1 MNSFKK
7 YIPVFVSLLCV
18 LHSNPAFSQSPIDF
32 CEEQVPANWKTNN
45 GRLSLSNNHSKLGT
59 QSIQWNWNKKSSSLT
74 ITDAAFDKTINNTR
88 SGFAIWIYNDVPVK
102 DSLVFQFGNEMKTNC
117 SFSFQLNYK
126 GWRTAWV
133 MYHRDMKGKPVAGM
147 NMLRISAP
155 KSLNNGTLF
164 FDHVVYNTNI
174 DPRGPMR
181 DVQAPFININ
191 GDKAAN
197 AHWTSLLTFSQF
209 KHYLPKPAGVTS
221 IQQSDI
227 QTIHN
232 RYEEIILKET
242 PAGKK
247 QLLFIDSAF
256 NSYQIKRDGNNISG
270 KPVSSINAYEI
281 ADELSLADAKKWAR
295 QYGVQDASEL
305 LLKIAVAWRS
315 NDVSVDDKNGL
326 SVMFI
331 SLLDHLHDQGWAYG
345 SGMGSL
351 HHLGYYFQD
360 YFPACLLMKQV
371 LKENNRLLQTQKDM
385 EWFSGLGRTRQQPE
399 LLPLANIDVFNTLLG
414 GMLASIL
421 VMDNSPEKLI
431 QLNEYSAWL
440 SKNIGPE
447 YSIDGT
453 FKPGGSVTHHGT
465 LYPAYAIGGLNGLT
479 PIIYTL
485 SNTSFAVT
493 PKAYNVVKE
502 SLLKMH
508 YYTNPLY
515 WPISAAGRHPT
526 GNWKIAD
533 QAYAY
538 MALAGGSQKFDSA
551 MASIY
556 LHIVSNNKKT
566 AWANDFLNK
575 GIKPANFPNGH
586 WDMNYGLLSIHRR
599 SNWLLTVRGHNRYFV
614 SHESY
619 PGANV
624 YGRYLTYGNLE
635 LMYPNNTANN
645 GSYFK
650 DEGWDWNNI
659 PGTTTLHLPLE
670 KLKANIVNADDFSG
684 VEEMLLTDEIFCGGS
699 SFKNQGMYAMK
710 LHGHDKY
717 DMGSFRAIKSWFMFD
732 SLVICLGSN
741 ITNNIKEYETHTTL
755 FQNFLSDTASS
766 LFINGE
772 SRTVFPYQQKS
783 NENKPFSI
791 IDNRRTAYY
800 LPKGGNIEV
809 CKTRQQSRNQQDT
822 KNTSGNFTKA
832 ILNHGTAPEAGSYEY
847 AMIVNSDSASLQQFD
862 AAMNFS
868 LSVYKVLQ
876 QDSIAHILYYSP
888 QQITA
893 LALFKENASCNDS
906 LIISA
911 SRPALLMYQNKLNE
925 ISLSVTNPDLGF
937 YKGAD
942 DTPLLPD
949 GKRKEVSIYSKKWY
963 GTAAKSSVV
972 KLTIKGKWKLI
983 GENKSQ
989 AIKLDTK
996 GNSILSVTCSYG
1008 EPLTIA
1014 LKK

>member
-7 YIPVFVSLLCV
+7 YIPLFISLLCAW
-18 LHSNPAFSQSPIDF
+18 HINPVFSQSPVDV
-32 CEEQVPANWKTNN
+32 CEGQVPVNWQTNN
-45 GRLSLSNNHSKLGT
+45 GTLSLSTNHYKLGT
-59 QSIQWNWNKKSSSLT
+59 QSVLWNWNNKSAVLS
-74 ITDAAFDKTINNTR
+74 ITDTSFKNAINNIR
-88 SGFAIWIYNDVPVK
+88 SGFAIWIYNDTPVK
-102 DSLVFQFGNEMKTNC
+102 DSLIFQFVNGVKTNC

-133 MYHRDMKGKPVAGM
+133 MYHRDMKGKPATGM
-147 NMLRISAP
+147 NTLLVNAP
-155 KSLNNGTLF
+155 KAINNGTLF
-164 FDHVVYNTNI
+164 FDHVVYNTGI

-181 DVQAPFININ
+181 DVQVPFVNVN

-197 AHWTSLLTFSQF
+197 AHWTSLLSFNQH
-209 KHYLPKPAGVTS
+209 KHYLAKPVAVTS

-232 RYEEIILKET
+232 RYEEIILKES
-242 PAGKK
+242 PVGKK

-256 NSYQIKRDGNNISG
+256 QSYQIKRDGNNISG

-281 ADELSLADAKKWAR
+281 ADELPLADARKWAR
-295 QYGVQDASEL
+295 LYGIQDASEL
-305 LLKIAVAWRS
+305 LLKIAMAWHS
-315 NDVSVDDKNGL
+315 NDVIAADKNRL
-326 SVMFI
+326 VEMFI
-331 SLLDHLHDQGWAYG
+331 ALLDHLHNQGWAYG

-351 HHLGYYFQD
+351 HHIGYFFQD

-371 LKENNRLLQTQKDM
+371 LKENNLLQRTQKDM
-385 EWFSGLGRTRQQPE
+385 EWFSGLGRTRQRPD

-414 GMLASIL
+414 GMLASVLI
-421 VMDNSPEKLI
+421 MDNSTEKLL
-431 QLNEYSAWL
+431 QLTEYSNWL

-453 FKPGGSVTHHGT
+453 FKPGGSITHHGT

-485 SNTSFAVT
+485 SNTSFEVT

-515 WPISAAGRHPT
+515 WPISVAGRHPT

-538 MALAGGSQKFDSA
+538 MALAGGSQKFDST

-556 LHIVSNNKKT
+556 LRIINNNKRT
-566 AWANDFLNK
+566 SWASDFLNRGVK
-575 GIKPANFPNGH
+575 IANFPTGH

-599 SNWLLTVRGHNRYFV
+599 TNWLLTVRGHNRYFV

-635 LMYPNNTANN
+635 LMYPNNTDNN

-699 SFKNQGMYAMK
+699 SLENQGIYAMK

-717 DMGSFRAIKSWFMFD
+717 TMGSFRAIKSWFMFD

-741 ITNNIKEYETHTTL
+741 ITNNITGYETQTTL
-755 FQNFLSDTASS
+755 FQNYISDTSAAV
-766 LFINGE
+766 LINTQ
-772 SRTVFPYQQKS
+772 SITTFPCKQKL
-783 NENKPFSI
+783 NTNKPVSV
-791 IDNRRTAYY
+791 IDNRGSAYY
-800 LPKGGNIEV
+800 LAKGGKIEV
-809 CKTRQQSRNQQDT
+809 TKERQQSRNQQDT
-822 KNTSGNFTKA
+822 KNTTGTFTKA
-832 ILNHGTAPEAGSYEY
+832 IINHGFAPSSESYEY
-847 AMIVNSDSASLQQFD
+847 AMLINSANNRLQQFQTTMI
-862 AAMNFS
+862 AEP
-868 LSVYKVLQ
+868 VYKVLQ
-876 QDSIAHILYYSP
+876 QDSAAHILYYLP

-893 LALFKENASCNDS
+893 LALFRENSNCNDS
-906 LIISA
+906 FIVST
-911 SRPALLMYQNKLNE
+911 SRPALVMYHKSEKL
-925 ISLSVTNPDLGF
+925 IALSVTDPDLGF
-937 YKGAD
+937 YNGSD
-942 DTPLLPD
+942 DTPILPD

-963 GTAAKSSVV
+963 GTAAKPSVV
-972 KLTIKGKWKLI
+972 KLTLKGKWRFASQ
-983 GENKSQ
+983 NKNQ
-989 AIKLDTK
+989 VIKFDK
-996 GNSILSVTCSYG
+996 AGNSILSVTCSNA
-1008 EPLTIA
+1008 EPIIISLQ
-1014 LKK
+1014 K